1 MGKKDI
7 TEKHLEAF
15 ADVFADIMNA
25 TLFFGT
31 DLKVHP
37 DDLADA
43 APRTMYK
50 SAGDIREQERD
61 VAKFWKRGN
70 VVLCL
75 LGLENQTEIDPLMPP
90 RVQSYEGGD
99 VRYQIVRRD
108 EEIRAARQAENDARL
123 KELQK
128 KKLYPVV
135 TVVLYYGMGHWTGPK
150 STLECMDIVPK
161 LLPYVNDCHINVVEV
176 AWLTEAQRAALTSDF
191 KIVADYFYQMRVN
204 KEYDPPI
211 ETIKHVDAVLGLMYA
226 LTGNRYF
233 EEVQVRAQERIDRGE
248 QLTMRDFFGEAMSRS
263 RSEGINIGRSEGISI
278 GRNEGITI
286 GEQRARKTI
295 MENLIAG
302 GMDPQQAARYT
313 GLNG

>member
-99 VRYQIVRRD
+99 IRYQ
-108 EEIRAARQAENDARL
+108 
-123 KELQK
+123 
-128 KKLYPVV
+128 
-135 TVVLYYGMGHWTGPK
+135 MGHWTGPK
-150 STLECMDIVPK
+150 STLECMD
-161 LLPYVNDCHINVVEV
+161 V
-176 AWLTEAQRAALTSDF
+176 APEL
-191 KIVADYFYQMRVN
+191 
-204 KEYDPPI
+204 
-211 ETIKHVDAVLGLMYA
+211 
-226 LTGNRYF
+226 
-233 EEVQVRAQERIDRGE
+233 
-248 QLTMRDFFGEAMSRS
+248 
-263 RSEGINIGRSEGISI
+263 
-278 GRNEGITI
+278 
-286 GEQRARKTI
+286 
-295 MENLIAG
+295 
-302 GMDPQQAARYT
+302 
-313 GLNG
+313 

>member
-1 MGKKDI
+1 MAKEKDI
-7 TEKHLEAF
+7 TERTLEDYN
-15 ADVFADIMNA
+15 DVFADIVNTVLFKADVVKPEDLHDTGIKSQLKTANA
-25 TLFFGT
+25 IT
-31 DLKVHP
+31 
-37 DDLADA
+37 
-43 APRTMYK
+43 
-50 SAGDIREQERD
+50 EQERD
-61 VAKFWKRGN
+61 TAKLWKNGTIT
-70 VVLCL
+70 LSL

-263 RSEGINIGRSEGISI
+263 RSEGISI